1 MAIVHYTAMT
11 SAEDAARRLSD
22 PEAQVSCHWLI
33 GADGALWRL
42 VAEDRRA
49 WHAGLGRWGGVA
61 DVNSNSIGI
70 ELDHPGTGPFAEAQI
85 AALEALLAGIAA
97 RHPGVTPERVLGHSD
112 VAIGR
117 KVDPGAGFPW
127 RRLAARGLAV
137 WPEGAGLSDP
147 AGFHADLD
155 WIGYDWHSDPDARL
169 AAFRLRFRPGHEG
182 PLDAVDAGLARA
194 VAEDWP
200 NRSRLT
206 RVDAAAAGA

>member
-1 MAIVHYTAMT
+1 MAIVHYTAMA

-33 GADGALWRL
+33 GADGGIWRL
-42 VAEDRRA
+42 VDEGRRA

-61 DVNSNSIGI
+61 DVNSNSVGI
-70 ELDHPGTGPFAEAQI
+70 ELDHPGTGPFPDAQI
-85 AALEALLAGIAA
+85 TALERLLAGIVR
-97 RHPGVTPERVLGHSD
+97 RHPLIAPERVLGHSD

-117 KVDPGAGFPW
+117 KIDPGPCFPW
-127 RRLAARGLAV
+127 RRLALAGLSV

-155 WIGYDWHSDPDARL
+155 WIGYDWHSAPEARL
-169 AAFRLRFRPGHEG
+169 AAFRMRFRPGHDG
-182 PLDAVDAGLARA
+182 PLDAVDAGIARA
-194 VAEDWP
+194 VAERWP
-200 NRSRLT
+200 NRSRVT